1 LVSKTEELNLGS
13 AENANGKPLLSIV
26 IVTNLK
32 RDSIVK
38 TLESL
43 PCEHDV
49 EIVIVT
55 LFENNAKLNNL
66 LQRIEL
72 TLKTKIIYDDG
83 IGIYEAMN
91 LGIENCTGDYVVFI
105 NDDDQWV
112 LSNYLDLRQTLMMNR
127 NTIIL
132 CNFREIGSD
141 RPRVDYKS
149 LKKLNRGSMPTSH
162 QAQIWP
168 LSVLLANHKFR
179 THLQFRFFGKNM
191 NFRLKIAS
199 DLDLFIRAS
208 EQYSFLKTNFLIS
221 ATSHNGFSHLN
232 RGRMY
237 FEVST
242 VLFSNTRRSLVGAI
256 MLYLSF
262 WFIRMVRRETLK

>member
-1 LVSKTEELNLGS
+1 MVSKTEELNIVS
-13 AENANGKPLLSIV
+13 EENANSKPLLSIV

-43 PCEHDV
+43 PFEHDV

-55 LFENNAKLNNL
+55 LFENNAKLENL
-66 LQRIEL
+66 LKRKEL
-72 TLKTKIIYDDG
+72 NLNAKIIYDDG

-112 LSNYLDLRQTLMMNR
+112 LSNYSDFRRTLLENR

-132 CNFREIGSD
+132 CNFREIDSD
-141 RPRVDYKS
+141 RRRVDYKS
-149 LKKLNRGSMPTSH
+149 LEKLNRGAMPTSH

-168 LSVLLANHKFR
+168 LSVLLAHNKFR

-191 NFRLKIAS
+191 RCRLKIAS

-208 EQYSFLKTNFLIS
+208 EQSSFLKTNFLIS
-221 ATSHNGFSHLN
+221 ATSNNGFSHLN

-242 VLFSNTRRSLVGAI
+242 VLFSNTKRSLLGAI

-262 WFIRMVRRETLK
+262 WLTRMVRRETLK